1 MTVHEFGQ
9 ENQKTVVL
17 IHPSLVMWDYFE
29 YVRPLLE
36 KKYHLDIPALPGYD
50 PDEKCDYTSVEQI
63 ARDIEDWLIV
73 NNGGEAD
80 CIYGCSMGGSIVAR
94 ILADNRTAINSAVI
108 DGGITPYQL
117 PRPITFFIA
126 LRDFLMILLGR
137 IGGTK
142 LLEKAFSA
150 DEYTEEDI
158 AYVTKVLRMISL
170 KTIWRTFDSCNN
182 YSMPKQITTSCKT
195 IEYWLAESEIKA
207 RKWDIRYVRKAFPG
221 TVFRKVKGIGHAGL
235 ATLRPEDFAEGINRI
250 LK

>member
-9 ENQKTVVL
+9 ENKKTVVL

-36 KKYHLDIPALPGYD
+36 KKYHLVIPALPGYD

-94 ILADNRTAINSAVI
+94 ILADNRIAIKSAVI

-170 KTIWRTFDSCNN
+170 RTIWRTFDSCNN
-182 YSMPKQITTSCKT
+182 YSMPKKIATSCRT

-207 RKWDIRYVRKAFPG
+207 RKWDIRYIRKAFPG

-235 ATLRPEDFAEGINRI
+235 ATLRPEAFAKGIDRI